1 MNTFQLSCFLEVADM
16 LNFARAA
23 ERLHVTQPAVT
34 QQIRSLENELN
45 VRLFNRTTRSVKLT
59 EEGLVFLHDAR
70 HIVAIS
76 ERAKKRFE
84 NPYGR
89 EVRTL
94 SLGCH
99 SFAQLF
105 MLPPAL
111 KQLASQHPDVHPR
124 LHVVPFQHLYRLL
137 EEDEVEAVIGF
148 REPESKKIA
157 AVYRELKRVP
167 IACFCVPENPL
178 SKRGSATMEDL
189 KGEPLVLFDP
199 GKAQSDVAELQGRL
213 MGGRSPAD
221 FYFCESMEAVIMLT
235 LAGSGIAVMPELLV
249 PRALP
254 LARVPIE
261 GVGTA
266 SFGVYYKTLQGNAPL
281 RDLVQILREQAQET
295 T

>member
-94 SLGCH
+94 SGCH
-99 SFAQLF
+99 SFAQLSYYCRRPQAVSYF
-105 MLPPAL
+105 AASGRTSPAACGAL
-111 KQLASQHPDVHPR
+111 
-124 LHVVPFQHLYRLL
+124 QHLYRLL
-137 EEDEVEAVIGF
+137 EEDEV
-148 REPESKKIA
+148 
-157 AVYRELKRVP
+157 
-167 IACFCVPENPL
+167 
-178 SKRGSATMEDL
+178 
-189 KGEPLVLFDP
+189 
-199 GKAQSDVAELQGRL
+199 
-213 MGGRSPAD
+213 
-221 FYFCESMEAVIMLT
+221 
-235 LAGSGIAVMPELLV
+235 
-249 PRALP
+249 
-254 LARVPIE
+254 
-261 GVGTA
+261 
-266 SFGVYYKTLQGNAPL
+266 
-281 RDLVQILREQAQET
+281 
-295 T
+295 